1 MFSASWIDGS
11 AKRLNETI
19 VSWSALGQS
28 IQAQERVR
36 GRCPGAAME
45 SSRYNREP
53 ALSRQGLV
61 LGLYGSLAVVALLIS
76 AGREDVDIYRIEG
89 VSTSLWLGL
98 SPALGVAA
106 GVLVVILSR
115 IAVRRFD
122 WARALH
128 HNFRELLGPLTSRE
142 ILIMALASSI
152 GEELLFR
159 GALQPWLGL
168 VPQAVLFGL
177 LHIGPGRRFL
187 AWTVWALGMGL
198 AFGGLVTLTGDL
210 GGAIVAHFTINFMNL
225 HYIAR
230 VSFPTPAA
238 TGPHSHQL

>member
-1 MFSASWIDGS
+1 MT
-11 AKRLNETI
+11 KRSNETI
-19 VSWSALGQS
+19 VSCGALGQS
-28 IQAQERVR
+28 IQAKERVC
-36 GRCPGAAME
+36 GRCPSAAMD

-98 SPALGVAA
+98 SPVLGIAV
-106 GVLVVILSR
+106 GVVVVLLSR
-115 IAVRRFD
+115 VAVRRFD

-142 ILIMALASSI
+142 ILIMALASAI

-159 GALQPWLGL
+159 GALQPWLGIW
-168 VPQAVLFGL
+168 PQAVIFAL
-177 LHIGPGRRFL
+177 LHIGPRRSFL
-187 AWTVWALGMGL
+187 PWTLSAFALGI
-198 AFGGLVTLTGDL
+198 AFGYMFEWTGDL
-210 GGAIVAHFTINFMNL
+210 GGPIVAHFTINYLNF

-230 VSFPTPAA
+230 TDLAELLPPDDAVTAR
-238 TGPHSHQL
+238 